1 MLDLLQ
7 KNREMLAAKAYKLA
21 DERTMLKIS
30 SLSNP
35 NDYDLYLVA
44 CCLCNYPIEEKSEAR
59 ELRTQYFKAT
69 NNGSII
75 GFEHPVTDY
84 KKTVTS
90 VECKNTDKVNKFG
103 LYEYEINI
111 NDKNLV
117 SDLWEAKAKNCLKY
131 VDNKTFADKLIVSI
145 SRDQLDNFTKLLD
158 RLMIKYDEDDIEAG
172 LFYQNKSSNQ
182 LVDLSTLSLPFT
194 PYYFQLE
201 DAAKII
207 KKKRVLLGHDMGCF
221 TGNTKVQIADNEFVE
236 IKDLVS
242 IGMFTTISYN
252 INSKRYD
259 INKAIVKKTRTNAE
273 LVLVKYHDEVGT
285 VYNIYCTPD
294 HKFLTNDIWMCAKD
308 LVPNMKLTS
317 NNHIIIVD
325 SIKNTNKREDVYCL
339 TVDNNHNFLIN
350 GGVVV
355 HNCGKTLISV
365 LVGSSLFNM
374 PKLVVCPASLRLN
387 WYREITTVCPDA
399 DVQIQLNA
407 EAPHFGKDWTII
419 GYGSVAKFLD
429 DLKKYFNCIFVDEC
443 HACKSVNNW
452 GNPTSKRAKSVLEL
466 ADAVEYCYPLTGT
479 PLPSHNIDLYNIL
492 KMLKCEAFDFNN
504 KWAFLNFANK
514 FCDPKETYF
523 GKDFSG
529 NSNSDQLHAL
539 LSNIMVRRLK
549 KDVLPNLKKQRQFI
563 PLDPHFKREYMNIEK
578 RLYEPEN
585 GDTYMGLA
593 MTGRKMLSIYKLDA
607 AIELAETLLDAGES
621 VVIVTNFVD
630 SADLLKDH
638 FKDNCCEIRGGMSD
652 QSKQQAIDDFQNKK
666 KTVCVLNM
674 QAGGV
679 GITLTAAHTMIII
692 DYAWVPSDMV
702 QVEDRICRT
711 GQTENCM
718 IYYVYCMN
726 SILDSL
732 FIEMISS
739 KSANIDTVVDNVDN
753 TFDLQSEKDTHF
765 TFIDALKDRISS
777 AKKANRKKRTGGT

>member
-1 MLDLLQ
+1 MKKYSL
-7 KNREMLAAKAYKLA
+7 KL
-21 DERTMLKIS
+21 EEP
-30 SLSNP
+30 SN
-35 NDYDLYLVA
+35 
-44 CCLCNYPIEEKSEAR
+44 
-59 ELRTQYFKAT
+59 
-69 NNGSII
+69 
-75 GFEHPVTDY
+75 
-84 KKTVTS
+84 
-90 VECKNTDKVNKFG
+90 
-103 LYEYEINI
+103 EICGI
-111 NDKNLV
+111 
-117 SDLWEAKAKNCLKY
+117 
-131 VDNKTFADKLIVSI
+131 
-145 SRDQLDNFTKLLD
+145 
-158 RLMIKYDEDDIEAG
+158 
-172 LFYQNKSSNQ
+172 
-182 LVDLSTLSLPFT
+182 
-194 PYYFQLE
+194 
-201 DAAKII
+201 
-207 KKKRVLLGHDMGCF
+207 
-221 TGNTKVQIADNEFVE
+221 
-236 IKDLVS
+236 
-242 IGMFTTISYN
+242 
-252 INSKRYD
+252 
-259 INKAIVKKTRTNAE
+259 
-273 LVLVKYHDEVGT
+273 
-285 VYNIYCTPD
+285 
-294 HKFLTNDIWMCAKD
+294 KFLQ
-308 LVPNMKLTS
+308 
-317 NNHIIIVD
+317 
-325 SIKNTNKREDVYCL
+325 E
-339 TVDNNHNFLIN
+339 
-350 GGVVV
+350 
-355 HNCGKTLISV
+355 
-365 LVGSSLFNM
+365 
-374 PKLVVCPASLRLN
+374 PKLVICPASLRLN
-387 WYREITTVCPDA
+387 WYREITNVCPDA

-407 EAPHFGKDWTII
+407 EDLHFGKDWTII

-429 DLKKYFNCIFVDEC
+429 DLKTYFNCIFVDEC
-443 HACKSVNNW
+443 HACKAVNNW

-578 RLYEPEN
+578 RLYEPED

-593 MTGRKMLSIYKLDA
+593 MTGRKMLSMYKLDA
-607 AIELAETLLDAGES
+607 AIDLAETLIDAGES

-638 FKDNCCEIRGGMSD
+638 FKDICCEIRGGMSD

-711 GQTENCM
+711 GQTESCM
-718 IYYVYCMN
+718 IYYIYCMN

-765 TFIDALKDRISS
+765 TFIDALKDRINST
-777 AKKANRKKRTGGT
+777 KKANRKKRTGGK

>member
-7 KNREMLAAKAYKLA
+7 KNKEMLAAKAYKLA
-21 DERTMLKIS
+21 DERTMLKIA

-59 ELRTQYFKAT
+59 ELRMQYFKAT

-90 VECKNTDKVNKFG
+90 VECKNTGKVNKFG

-111 NDKNLV
+111 NDINLV

-131 VDNKTFADKLIVSI
+131 VDNKTFEDKLIVSI

-158 RLMIKYDEDDIEAG
+158 RLMIKHDEADIEAG
-172 LFYQNKSSNQ
+172 LFYQNKASNQ

-194 PYYFQLE
+194 PYDFQIE
-201 DAAKII
+201 DATKII
-207 KKKRVLLGHDMGCF
+207 KKKRVLLGHEMG
-221 TGNTKVQIADNEFVE
+221 
-236 IKDLVS
+236 
-242 IGMFTTISYN
+242 
-252 INSKRYD
+252 
-259 INKAIVKKTRTNAE
+259 
-273 LVLVKYHDEVGT
+273 
-285 VYNIYCTPD
+285 
-294 HKFLTNDIWMCAKD
+294 
-308 LVPNMKLTS
+308 
-317 NNHIIIVD
+317 
-325 SIKNTNKREDVYCL
+325 
-339 TVDNNHNFLIN
+339 
-350 GGVVV
+350 
-355 HNCGKTLISV
+355 CGKTFISV
-365 LVGSSLFNM
+365 LVGTSLNM
-374 PKLVVCPASLRLN
+374 PKLVICPASLRLN
-387 WYREITTVCPDA
+387 WYREITNVCPDA

-407 EAPHFGKDWTII
+407 ENPHFGKDWTII
-419 GYGSVAKFLD
+419 GYGSVAKFLA

-452 GNPTSKRAKSVLEL
+452 GNPTSKRAKSILEL
-466 ADAVEYCYPLTGT
+466 AYAVEYCYPLTGT

-492 KMLKCEAFDFNN
+492 KMLKCEAFDFNT

-549 KDVLPNLKKQRQFI
+549 RDVLPNLKKQRQFI
-563 PLDPHFKREYMNIEK
+563 PLDPHFKREYVNIEK
-578 RLYEPEN
+578 RLYAPGD

-593 MTGRKMLSIYKLDA
+593 MTGRKMLSMYKLDA
-607 AIELAETLLDAGES
+607 AIELAETLIDAGES

-638 FKDNCCEIRGGMSD
+638 FKDSCCEIRGGMSD
-652 QSKQQAIDDFQNKK
+652 QSKQQAIDDFQNNKK
-666 KTVCVLNM
+666 NVCVLNM

-702 QVEDRICRT
+702 QVEDRICRA
-711 GQTENCM
+711 GQTESCM

-739 KSANIDTVVDNVDN
+739 KSANTDTVVDNVDN

-765 TFIDALKDRISS
+765 TFIDALKDKISS
-777 AKKANRKKRTGGT
+777 TKTANRKKRTGGK

>member
-7 KNREMLAAKAYKLA
+7 KNKEMLAAKAYKLA

-59 ELRTQYFKAT
+59 ELRMQYFKAT

-90 VECKNTDKVNKFG
+90 VECKNTGKVNKFG

-131 VDNKTFADKLIVSI
+131 VDNKTFEDKLIVSI

-182 LVDLSTLSLPFT
+182 LVDLSTLPLPFT
-194 PYYFQLE
+194 PYDFQIE
-201 DAAKII
+201 DATKII
-207 KKKRVLLGHDMGCF
+207 KKKRVLLGHEMG
-221 TGNTKVQIADNEFVE
+221 
-236 IKDLVS
+236 
-242 IGMFTTISYN
+242 
-252 INSKRYD
+252 
-259 INKAIVKKTRTNAE
+259 
-273 LVLVKYHDEVGT
+273 
-285 VYNIYCTPD
+285 
-294 HKFLTNDIWMCAKD
+294 
-308 LVPNMKLTS
+308 
-317 NNHIIIVD
+317 
-325 SIKNTNKREDVYCL
+325 
-339 TVDNNHNFLIN
+339 
-350 GGVVV
+350 
-355 HNCGKTLISV
+355 CGKTFISV
-365 LVGSSLFNM
+365 LVGTSLNM
-374 PKLVVCPASLRLN
+374 PKLVICPASLRLN
-387 WYREITTVCPDA
+387 WYREITNVCPDA

-443 HACKSVNNW
+443 HACKAVNNW

-549 KDVLPNLKKQRQFI
+549 RDVLPNLKKQRQFI

-578 RLYEPEN
+578 RLYEPED

-593 MTGRKMLSIYKLDA
+593 MTGRKMLSMYKLDA
-607 AIELAETLLDAGES
+607 AIDLAETLIDAGES

-638 FKDNCCEIRGGMSD
+638 FKDSCCEIRGGMSD
-652 QSKQQAIDDFQNKK
+652 QAKQQAIDDFQNKK

-711 GQTENCM
+711 GQTESCM

-777 AKKANRKKRTGGT
+777 TKKANRKKRTGGK

>member
-7 KNREMLAAKAYKLA
+7 KNKEMLAAKAYKLA

-44 CCLCNYPIEEKSEAR
+44 CCLCNYPIEEKAEAR
-59 ELRTQYFKAT
+59 ELRMQYFKAT

-90 VECKNTDKVNKFG
+90 VECKNTGKVNKFG

-131 VDNKTFADKLIVSI
+131 VDNKTFEDKLIVSI

-194 PYYFQLE
+194 PYDFQIE
-201 DAAKII
+201 DATKII
-207 KKKRVLLGHDMGCF
+207 KKKRVLLGHEMG
-221 TGNTKVQIADNEFVE
+221 
-236 IKDLVS
+236 
-242 IGMFTTISYN
+242 
-252 INSKRYD
+252 
-259 INKAIVKKTRTNAE
+259 
-273 LVLVKYHDEVGT
+273 
-285 VYNIYCTPD
+285 
-294 HKFLTNDIWMCAKD
+294 
-308 LVPNMKLTS
+308 
-317 NNHIIIVD
+317 
-325 SIKNTNKREDVYCL
+325 
-339 TVDNNHNFLIN
+339 
-350 GGVVV
+350 
-355 HNCGKTLISV
+355 CGKTFISV
-365 LVGSSLFNM
+365 LVGTSLNI
-374 PKLVVCPASLRLN
+374 PKLVICPASLRLN
-387 WYREITTVCPDA
+387 WYREITNVCPDA

-443 HACKSVNNW
+443 HACKAVNNW

-578 RLYEPEN
+578 RLYEPED

-593 MTGRKMLSIYKLDA
+593 MTGRKMLSMYKLDA
-607 AIELAETLLDAGES
+607 AIELAETLIDAGES

-638 FKDNCCEIRGGMSD
+638 FKDSCCEIRGGMSD

-711 GQTENCM
+711 GQTESCM

-765 TFIDALKDRISS
+765 TFIDALKDRISYT
-777 AKKANRKKRTGGT
+777 KKANRKKRTGGK

>member
-7 KNREMLAAKAYKLA
+7 KNKEMLAAKAYKLA

-44 CCLCNYPIEEKSEAR
+44 CCLCNYPIEEKTEAR
-59 ELRTQYFKAT
+59 ELRMQYFKAT

-90 VECKNTDKVNKFG
+90 VECKNTGKVNKFG

-131 VDNKTFADKLIVSI
+131 VDNKTFEDKLIVSI

-194 PYYFQLE
+194 PYDFQIE
-201 DAAKII
+201 DATKII
-207 KKKRVLLGHDMGCF
+207 KKKRVLLGHEMG
-221 TGNTKVQIADNEFVE
+221 
-236 IKDLVS
+236 
-242 IGMFTTISYN
+242 
-252 INSKRYD
+252 
-259 INKAIVKKTRTNAE
+259 
-273 LVLVKYHDEVGT
+273 
-285 VYNIYCTPD
+285 
-294 HKFLTNDIWMCAKD
+294 
-308 LVPNMKLTS
+308 
-317 NNHIIIVD
+317 
-325 SIKNTNKREDVYCL
+325 
-339 TVDNNHNFLIN
+339 
-350 GGVVV
+350 
-355 HNCGKTLISV
+355 CGKTFISV
-365 LVGSSLFNM
+365 LVGTSLNI
-374 PKLVVCPASLRLN
+374 PKLVICPASLRLN
-387 WYREITTVCPDA
+387 WYREITNVCPDA

-443 HACKSVNNW
+443 HACKAVNNW

-549 KDVLPNLKKQRQFI
+549 RDVLPNLKKQRQFI

-578 RLYEPEN
+578 RLYEPEDS
-585 GDTYMGLA
+585 DTYMGLA
-593 MTGRKMLSIYKLDA
+593 MTGRKMLSMYKLDA
-607 AIELAETLLDAGES
+607 AIELAETLIDAGES

-638 FKDNCCEIRGGMSD
+638 FKDSCCEIRGGMSD

-711 GQTENCM
+711 GQTESCM

-777 AKKANRKKRTGGT
+777 TKKANRKKRTGGK

>member
-7 KNREMLAAKAYKLA
+7 KNKEMLAAKAYKLA

-44 CCLCNYPIEEKSEAR
+44 CCLCNYPIEEKAEAR
-59 ELRTQYFKAT
+59 ELRMQYFKAT

-90 VECKNTDKVNKFG
+90 VECKNTGKVNKFG

-131 VDNKTFADKLIVSI
+131 VDNKTFEDKLIVSI

-194 PYYFQLE
+194 PYDFQIE
-201 DAAKII
+201 DATKII
-207 KKKRVLLGHDMGCF
+207 KKKRVLLGHEMG
-221 TGNTKVQIADNEFVE
+221 
-236 IKDLVS
+236 
-242 IGMFTTISYN
+242 
-252 INSKRYD
+252 
-259 INKAIVKKTRTNAE
+259 
-273 LVLVKYHDEVGT
+273 
-285 VYNIYCTPD
+285 
-294 HKFLTNDIWMCAKD
+294 
-308 LVPNMKLTS
+308 
-317 NNHIIIVD
+317 
-325 SIKNTNKREDVYCL
+325 
-339 TVDNNHNFLIN
+339 
-350 GGVVV
+350 
-355 HNCGKTLISV
+355 CGKTFISV
-365 LVGSSLFNM
+365 LVGTSLNM
-374 PKLVVCPASLRLN
+374 PKLVICPASLRLN
-387 WYREITTVCPDA
+387 WYREITNVCPDA

-429 DLKKYFNCIFVDEC
+429 DLKTYFNCIFVDEC
-443 HACKSVNNW
+443 HACKAVNNW

-578 RLYEPEN
+578 RLYEPED

-593 MTGRKMLSIYKLDA
+593 MTGRKMLSMYKLDA
-607 AIELAETLLDAGES
+607 AIDLAETLIDAGES

-638 FKDNCCEIRGGMSD
+638 FKDSCCEIRGGMSD

-711 GQTENCM
+711 GQTESCM

-777 AKKANRKKRTGGT
+777 TKKANRKKRTGGK

>member
-7 KNREMLAAKAYKLA
+7 KNKEMLAAKAYKLA

-44 CCLCNYPIEEKSEAR
+44 CCLCNYPIEEKAEAR
-59 ELRTQYFKAT
+59 ELRMQYFKAT

-90 VECKNTDKVNKFG
+90 VECKNTGKVNKFG

-111 NDKNLV
+111 NDRNLV

-131 VDNKTFADKLIVSI
+131 VDNKTFEDKLIVSI

-194 PYYFQLE
+194 PYDFQIE
-201 DAAKII
+201 DATKII
-207 KKKRVLLGHDMGCF
+207 KKKRVLLGHEMG
-221 TGNTKVQIADNEFVE
+221 
-236 IKDLVS
+236 
-242 IGMFTTISYN
+242 
-252 INSKRYD
+252 
-259 INKAIVKKTRTNAE
+259 
-273 LVLVKYHDEVGT
+273 
-285 VYNIYCTPD
+285 
-294 HKFLTNDIWMCAKD
+294 
-308 LVPNMKLTS
+308 
-317 NNHIIIVD
+317 
-325 SIKNTNKREDVYCL
+325 
-339 TVDNNHNFLIN
+339 
-350 GGVVV
+350 
-355 HNCGKTLISV
+355 CGKTFISV
-365 LVGSSLFNM
+365 LVGTSLNM

-387 WYREITTVCPDA
+387 WYREITNVCPDA

-419 GYGSVAKFLD
+419 GYGSVAKFLE

-443 HACKSVNNW
+443 HACKAVNNW

-578 RLYEPEN
+578 RLYEPED

-593 MTGRKMLSIYKLDA
+593 MTGRKMLSMYKLDA
-607 AIELAETLLDAGES
+607 AIELAETLVDAGES

-652 QSKQQAIDDFQNKK
+652 QAKQQAIDDFQNKK

-711 GQTENCM
+711 GQTESCM

-777 AKKANRKKRTGGT
+777 TKKANRKKRTGGK